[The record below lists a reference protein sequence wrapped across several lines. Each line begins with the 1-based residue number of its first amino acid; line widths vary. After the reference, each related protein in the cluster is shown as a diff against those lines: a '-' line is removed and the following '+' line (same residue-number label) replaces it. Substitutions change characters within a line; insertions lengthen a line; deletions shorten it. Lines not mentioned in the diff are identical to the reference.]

1 MGGKPAPALDRY
13 RQGIEEFT
21 ESLLRRYLNSLN
33 GPNNNR
39 QPKEFNDPVWGT
51 IVLDPHEVVV
61 LDSPLLQRL
70 RRIRQLGVVH
80 YVYPGANHSRFE
92 HSLGVCHQVGQ
103 LAASLKAH
111 GGDQALTDEWLST
124 LRLAG
129 LVHDIGHGLMSHV
142 VENALVGDEDSDD
155 LLLDFQRATNRSTLP
170 QLSEMAAYFMLKSP
184 AVLELFRTAHT
195 VSNMAFD
202 EELPDRI
209 ANMVIG
215 KKVDDRF
222 PLVHELISGPFDADK
237 LDYMPRDAKMCG
249 VPVVTDVVRLIQKV
263 RSVTLSS
270 ANLPSEL
277 TSVTERQ
284 DGHVITGVARS
295 GASALDEVSL
305 SRSLMFDKIYR
316 HHKVRAVEAMVAAT
330 LDNIRPLLVGWAPLL
345 PLQFNDDEFLAL
357 SRGDL
362 DVRNSALPEPLL
374 EEKLAS
380 GAEILERLRD
390 RNLFVRA
397 FAFAQKMPFDAYST
411 DPAAREANERFIREL
426 SGQPE
431 RRDEFVA
438 QLVTHIETIAAHLD
452 RAEQL
457 TEIPGNLHDY
467 IRVDPPTSS
476 GRGSESDQSRA
487 FLIEDQRVFK
497 VEKVRAENRGW
508 ADAYVNTKDVGF
520 IFAPREIMDMVH
532 IAAEVSARTMYDVR
546 IPQEMRSYAKV
557 GGQSMEKT
565 RRDLENAGFYDALPG
580 DLRPQPAFLSEN
592 DSRTKLKEVTTN
604 LFGYMGPDN
613 GTATSILNEQRIRD
627 WVLQFPTSLAP
638 VALVAAAGVQ
648 MLSRSNANEALR
660 TFAAEHPDFA
670 GAHVAPLGE
679 PKDGSAIHTY
689 HLGDSAA
696 DLGYT
701 VSTIEAALGSGNPV
715 IFVDDIIGRGS
726 SAISIFEAWLGVE
739 PTEDLDEERGPA
751 LGPKLQSAILEGR
764 IAVVTTAG
772 FPDGKTALNERL
784 AELGIDAIVYS
795 MLDATELPTVET
807 VLTSAGISEEQ
818 RKEFI
823 DECRRIGEQLLD
835 DGEER
840 HDEKWRAQREFGYGN
855 FGLLIVSSYNTPTV
869 GLTAM
874 WAEGTADGN
883 NWRPLLPRRKKR

>member
-1 MGGKPAPALDRY
+1 MGGQPAPELERY

-21 ESLLRRYLNSLN
+21 ESLLRRYLSSL
-33 GPNNNR
+33 GDPNTKR

-51 IVLDPHEVVV
+51 IVLDAHEVVV

-92 HSLGVCHQVGQ
+92 HSLGVCHQVSQ

-111 GGDQALTDEWLST
+111 GEKYALTDEWLRT

-155 LLLDFQRATNRSTLP
+155 LLLAFQRNTNRSTLP

-184 AVLELFRTAHT
+184 AVLELFRTAHS
-195 VSNMAFD
+195 VSNMGFD
-202 EELPDRI
+202 ERLPDRI

-215 KKVDDRF
+215 KKVDDKF

-263 RSVTLSS
+263 RSVPLSF

-277 TSVTERQ
+277 TSVSELQ
-284 DGHVITGVARS
+284 DGHIITGVARS

-316 HHKVRAVEAMVAAT
+316 HHKVRAVESMVAAT
-330 LDNIRPLLVGWAPLL
+330 LDNIRPLLVGWTPLL

-357 SRGDL
+357 DRDDL
-362 DVRNSALPEPLL
+362 DARNAELTPPLA
-374 EEKLAS
+374 EKTLAS
-380 GAEILERLRD
+380 AAEILERLRD

-397 FAFAQKMPFDAYST
+397 FAFAQKMPFDAYSA

-431 RRDEFVA
+431 RRDDFVT
-438 QLVTHIETIAAHLD
+438 QLVMHVESIAGHLG
-452 RAEQL
+452 RVEQL
-457 TEIPGNLHDY
+457 DAFPGELRDY

-520 IFAPREIMDMVH
+520 VFAPREIMDMVH
-532 IAAEVSARTMYDVR
+532 IAAEVSARTMYEVR

-557 GGQSMEKT
+557 GGESMETT
-565 RRDLENAGFYDALPG
+565 RRALETAGFYNSLPG
-580 DLRPQPAFLSEN
+580 DLRPQPAYLSQN
-592 DSRTKLKEVTTN
+592 DARAKLKEVTVN

-613 GTATSILNEQRIRD
+613 GTATSILNEQRVKD
-627 WVLQFPTSLAP
+627 WVLQFPTDIGPIALA
-638 VALVAAAGVQ
+638 AAAGMK
-648 MLSRSNANEALR
+648 MLSRSDANAALR
-660 TFAAEHPDFA
+660 TFSSEHPEFA
-670 GAHVAPLGE
+670 GAHVVPLGE

-689 HLGDSAA
+689 HVGDSAE

-701 VSTIEAALGSGNPV
+701 VSTIEAALGSGKPV

-726 SAISIFEAWLGVE
+726 SAISIFEAWLGVD

-751 LGPKLQSAILEGR
+751 LGPKLQNFMRESP
-764 IAVVTTAG
+764 IAVVATAG
-772 FPDGKTALNERL
+772 FAAGQQTLEARL
-784 AELGIDAIVYS
+784 ANLNIEATVYA
-795 MLDATELPTVET
+795 MIDATELPTVES
-807 VLTSAGISEEQ
+807 VLTAAGVEPGQ
-818 RKEFI
+818 QTAFV
-823 DECRRIGEQLLD
+823 DECRRIGGQLLD

-840 HDEKWRAQREFGYGN
+840 HDEDWRNERELGYGN
-855 FGLLIVSSYNTPTV
+855 FGLLVVSSYNTPTV
-869 GLTAM
+869 CLTAM
-874 WAEGTADGN
+874 WSEGSVDGN
-883 NWRPLLPRRKKR
+883 AWRPLLPRRKKI